1 MAAKASEPFARPP
14 SIERIDVLDL
24 LALLT

>member
-1 MAAKASEPFARPP
+1 MATKTSEPFARPP